1 MKITTEQLLNEPL
14 KEISVKVFDLVEI
27 CKDALEIYGISHSLL
42 YKVNNREAAAKVNNR
57 EAAAKLNSFT
67 DDIEKRL
74 RQYIDTDNICEHLVL
89 NLNTKE
95 AQKQLF
101 GCNTKYV
108 HKFGGK
114 CF

>member
-42 YKVNNREAAAKVNNR
+42 YKVNNREAAN
-57 EAAAKLNSFT
+57 KLNSFT

-74 RQYIDTDNICEHLVL
+74 RQYIDTDNICKHIVL
-89 NLNTKE
+89 KLNTVE
-95 AQKQLF
+95 SQKRLF